1 MNFLAHFF
9 LAFDEPDLMVGNF
22 LADFLNKRQT
32 ELLSES
38 VQKGILLHR
47 SIDTFTDNHPEV
59 KKSVQKL
66 RPRHRKYAPVIVD
79 VFYDYFLHRNW
90 EQFSGTSKNDF
101 SQKVYAALQDY
112 YPHFPDFLQHRV
124 KEMVDAEW
132 LDSYGTL
139 DGLSYTFLRM
149 RARTSHPEWLDGA
162 IDSLQALT
170 PVLEADFVTFFPDLI
185 QHAEEWRANPPL
197 FNLQN
202 AEKW

>member
-22 LADFLNKRQT
+22 LADFLNKR
-32 ELLSES
+32 ESEMLSES

-47 SIDTFTDNHPEV
+47 AIDTFTDGHPEV
-59 KKSVQKL
+59 KKSVQQL

-90 EQFSGTSKNDF
+90 EKFSAIPKNHF
-101 SQKVYAALQDY
+101 SQKVYAALNDY
-112 YPHFPDFLQHRV
+112 YPHFPDFMQPRV
-124 KEMVDAEW
+124 KEMINAQW
-132 LDSYGTL
+132 LDSYGSL
-139 DGLSYTFLRM
+139 EGLNYTFRRM

-162 IDSLQALT
+162 VDSLEALT
-170 PVLEADFVTFFPDLI
+170 PQLEADFVAFFPDLI

-197 FNLQN
+197 V
-202 AEKW
+202 